1 MGLKNFE
8 VSEIDVKVW
17 MQMSD
22 SNSDGVVSLEE
33 YENVILK
40 SLQANGFKIEGHL
53 QEIEILKE

>member
-40 SLQANGFKIEGHL
+40 SL
-53 QEIEILKE
+53 

>member
-40 SLQANGFKIEGHL
+40 SLQANGFIIEGHL